1 MVVRLEEVLRKKRQ
15 KQKAAEIDHDAVRQE
30 WIANCEALMATI
42 LKWLEPLEDQAL
54 LQVDRQAIPIYE
66 DQLGEYQ
73 APALRLVFLKSQV
86 LTIRPVG
93 RFVLGARGRV
103 DLVSGGAPLAM
114 LILNAVGNWEFAKR
128 KARYEKP
135 HRWAFSRETFEKL
148 LVEFLEE

>member
-1 MVVRLEEVLRKKRQ
+1 MGARLEEVLRKKRQ
-15 KQKAAEIDHDAVRQE
+15 KQEAAEIDHVAVRQE
-30 WIANCEALMATI
+30 WIANCEALMSTI
-42 LKWLEPLEDQAL
+42 LEWLEPLENQAFL
-54 LQVDRQAIPIYE
+54 HVEKQAVPIHE

-93 RFVLGARGRV
+93 RFVLGAKGRV
-103 DLVSGGAPLAM
+103 DLVAGGAPLAM
-114 LILNAVGNWEFAKR
+114 LILNEMDNWEFAKR

>member
-1 MVVRLEEVLRKKRQ
+1 MVARLEEVLRKKRQ

-30 WIANCEALMATI
+30 WIAKCEALMATI
-42 LKWLEPLEDQAL
+42 LEWLEPLEGQAL
-54 LQVDRQAIPIYE
+54 LQVERQEIPIYE

-93 RFVLGARGRV
+93 RFVLGAKGRV

-114 LILNAVGNWEFAKR
+114 LVLNAIDNWEFAKR
-128 KARYEKP
+128 KTRYEKP
-135 HRWAFSRETFEKL
+135 RKWAFNRETFEKL